1 MSPRCHGNK
10 RDRKVTEG
18 PDGTSVTGD
27 MAPQPWTQQAVFFV
41 KDKGAEQADGQAH
54 TYAHTRRTSRA
65 SSLQAVGL
73 LSVG

>member
-1 MSPRCHGNK
+1 MVTKGTERL
-10 RDRKVTEG
+10 TEG